1 MTDRSRR
8 AGMLTR
14 VVCALSL
21 LLLGL
26 AHQAPQ
32 VSAEPAYNGAEYG
45 LPDGSYASLC
55 VTVTDTDGRAVPPKP
70 NCEVCRLA
78 ASVILPGPDS
88 GSWLHLEFA
97 SLHNPPVEAHVT
109 IGARAVEQ
117 PKSRGPPA
125 LV

>member
-1 MTDRSRR
+1 MTRTGPR
-8 AGMLTR
+8 AGTATR
-14 VVCALSL
+14 ILCALSL

-32 VSAEPAYNGAEYG
+32 TVAADAGYV
-45 LPDGSYASLC
+45 LPDGTYASLC
-55 VTVTDTDGRAVPPKP
+55 VTITGSGGKTVPLKP

-78 ASVILPGPDS
+78 ASVILPAPDS

-97 SLHNPPVEAHVT
+97 TLHNPPVDANAR
-109 IGARAVEQ
+109 IGARPVEQ